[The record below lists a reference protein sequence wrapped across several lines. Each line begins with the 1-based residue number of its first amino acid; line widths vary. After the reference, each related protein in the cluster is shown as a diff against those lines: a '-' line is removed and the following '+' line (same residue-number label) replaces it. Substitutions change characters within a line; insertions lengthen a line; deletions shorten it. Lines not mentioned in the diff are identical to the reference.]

1 MNTKQSSSYES
12 GRFRQTG
19 HMLRALLPAAALAMA
34 CWAPSVAAQV
44 QRSFVNP
51 GFETPVLT
59 SSPAGAGCYL
69 LLDETLVPGWTTTHP
84 SQTGG
89 GSCIAPAAGSGR
101 LIELWSSNFQGVPA
115 RQGNNFSEL
124 NASASS
130 RLFQNVCLING
141 ESIDWRFSHRGRGS
155 ATVGDVMDF
164 NVGASVPVVRVS
176 TTSSGVFGA
185 PILSQG
191 TAQAPAAAG
200 NGWVDYTGTF
210 SYSGATGTNSLGFE
224 SISTGS
230 GSNTVGNFLD
240 NIQIDLRPF
249 VEFVQPSSSTP
260 ESASNNRPTLRINGT
275 VFTAFDVVVTITGGT
290 ATLGTDYATPGNS
303 ATLTV
308 TIPVGTYD
316 GVSAASLFALPI
328 TVTQDLLVES
338 NETIQLQVQP
348 APASPAPYLLNSSAS
363 CGGVAQTT
371 WTYTIVDDDASINLT
386 KNAAAPVAVAGQP
399 TQFDVAY
406 TLVVNNPTLLPAN
419 YSLTDTP
426 GLDANVNVVSASYT
440 LNGGAASAL
449 SGGGPWTLQ
458 PQWRSLAAG
467 ATDTYQ
473 LTVRIN
479 VNRGGTTSNDACAA
493 PSVAGS
499 GLHNS
504 ASAVLQGVPGNTTFN
519 ASACRN
525 TPTPVW
531 VSLRKQLSGR
541 AVATDQVQVRL
552 LSGGNPNASA
562 VTTGSATPASA
573 STGLVVLAAGNTM
586 QFEEA
591 VKQNGTGADQAP
603 TNYATSL
610 VCTNATAGS
619 ATVLPSGAGTA
630 LATSRQWAE
639 FTPAS
644 GDDLDCLITNT
655 PNVAQ
660 LQISKTN
667 TPAAGP
673 ADQASDTV
681 TQGLPTIYQIVVRNN
696 GPLSANGAVVSDPAA
711 TGLTCTTA
719 SCAAAGGAACPA
731 VTGAALVTAL
741 QNGVTIPTLP
751 VNGTATFTLTC
762 TVN

>member
-1 MNTKQSSSYES
+1 MNTETE
-12 GRFRQTG
+12 FRGQTDRPR
-19 HMLRALLPAAALAMA
+19 HPARAMRGLLSVAALAMA
-34 CWAPSVAAQV
+34 CWAPSAAAQV

-69 LLDETLVPGWTTTHP
+69 LLDESLVPGWTTTHP
-84 SQTGG
+84 SQTGS
-89 GSCIAPAAGSGR
+89 GSCTAPAAGSGR
-101 LIELWSSNFQGVPA
+101 LIELWSNNFQGVLA
-115 RQGNNFSEL
+115 REGNNFSEL

-141 ESIDWRFSHRGRGS
+141 ESIGWRFSHRGRGS

-176 TTSSGVFGA
+176 TTSSGVFAA
-185 PILSQG
+185 PVLSQG
-191 TAQAPAAAG
+191 TAQAPAAGG

-210 SYSGATGTNSLGFE
+210 GYNGATGTNSLGFE

-260 ESASNNRPTLRINGT
+260 ESASSNRPVLRVNGT
-275 VFTAFDVVVTITGGT
+275 VFTAFNVVVAITGGT
-290 ATLGTDYATPGNS
+290 ATLGTDYTTPGNS
-303 ATLTV
+303 TTLTIA
-308 TIPVGTYD
+308 IPAGTYD
-316 GVSAASLFALPI
+316 GVSAASLFALPV
-328 TVTQDLLVES
+328 TVTQDLLVEG
-338 NETIQLQVQP
+338 NETILFRVQP
-348 APASPAPYLLNSSAS
+348 ATGSPAPYLLNSSAS
-363 CGGVAQTT
+363 CGGAAQTT
-371 WTYTIVDDDASINLT
+371 WTYTVVDDDASINLT

-406 TLVVNNPTLLPAN
+406 TLAVNNPTLLPAN
-419 YSLTDTP
+419 YSLSDTP
-426 GLDANVNVVSASYT
+426 GLDANVGILSASYT

-458 PQWRSLAAG
+458 PQWRTLAAG

-479 VNRGGTTSNDACAA
+479 VNRGGTTANDACAA

-499 GLHNS
+499 GLHNN
-504 ASAVLQGVPGNTTFN
+504 ASAVLQGLTGNTTFN

-531 VSLRKQLSGR
+531 VTLRKQLNGR

-552 LSGGNPNASA
+552 FSGGNPSASA
-562 VTTGSATPASA
+562 TTSGSANPSNA
-573 STGLVVLAAGNTM
+573 STGLTVLGAGNTM

-591 VKQNGTGADQAP
+591 VKANGTGADQAP
-603 TNYATSL
+603 DNYAAALT
-610 VCTNATAGS
+610 CTNATAGS
-619 ATVLPSGAGTA
+619 ATVLPSGPGTA
-630 LATSRQWAE
+630 LATRRQWAE

-655 PNVAQ
+655 PSVAQ
-660 LQISKTN
+660 LQITKTN
-667 TPAAGP
+667 TPTAGP
-673 ADQASDTV
+673 DDQAGDTV
-681 TQGLPTIYQIVVRNN
+681 TRTQSTTYQIVVRNN
-696 GPLSANGAVVSDPAA
+696 GPLPANGAVVRDSAVA
-711 TGLTCTTA
+711 GLTCPTA
-719 SCAAAGGAACPA
+719 TCTFTGGAACPA
-731 VTGAALVTAL
+731 LTGATLATAL
-741 QNGVTIPTLP
+741 QAGVAVPTLP
-751 VNGTATFTLTC
+751 ANGTVTFLLTC

>member
-1 MNTKQSSSYES
+1 MNTDPKSITPTLSS
-12 GRFRQTG
+12 
-19 HMLRALLPAAALAMA
+19 AAARRLFCALSLATA
-34 CWAPSVAAQV
+34 CWAPSAFAQV
-44 QRSFVNP
+44 QRSFANP
-51 GFETPVLT
+51 GFESPVLVAAPGDT
-59 SSPAGAGCYL
+59 GCYL
-69 LLDETLVPGWTTTHP
+69 QIDESLVPGWTTTHP
-84 SQTGG
+84 SQGG
-89 GSCIAPAAGSGR
+89 SGSCISPAAGSGR

-130 RLFQNVCLING
+130 RLYQNVCLING
-141 ESIDWRFSHRGRGS
+141 ESINWRFSHRGRGS

-164 NVGASVPVVRVS
+164 NVGASVPVVRVG
-176 TTSSGVFGA
+176 TTSSGVFAA

-191 TAQAPAAAG
+191 TAQTPAAGG
-200 NGWVDYTGTF
+200 NGWVDYNGTF

-260 ESASNNRPTLRINGT
+260 ESASNNRPTLRVNGT
-275 VFTAFDVVVTITGGT
+275 VFAAFTVTVTITGGT
-290 ATLGTDYATPGNS
+290 ATLGTDYTTPGNS
-303 ATLTV
+303 TTLTV
-308 TIPVGTYD
+308 NVPAGTYD
-316 GVSAASLFALPI
+316 GTSAASLFALPV
-328 TVTQDLLVES
+328 TVTQDLLPEG
-338 NETIQLQVQP
+338 NETILFRVQP
-348 APASPAPYLLNSSAS
+348 ATGSPAPHLLNSSAS
-363 CGGVAQTT
+363 CGGAAQTT

-419 YSLTDTP
+419 YSLSDTP
-426 GLDANVNVVSASYT
+426 GLDANVGILSASYT
-440 LNGGAASAL
+440 LNGGAANAL
-449 SGGGPWTLQ
+449 SGSGPWTLQ

-479 VNRGGTTSNDACAA
+479 VNRGGTTANDACAA
-493 PSVAGS
+493 PSVSGS
-499 GLHNS
+499 GLHNN
-504 ASAVLQGVPGNTTFN
+504 ASAVLQGVVGNTTFN

-531 VSLRKQLSGR
+531 VTLRKQLNGR
-541 AVATDQVQVRL
+541 AVATDQAQVRL
-552 LSGGNPNASA
+552 FSGGNPNASA
-562 VTTGSATPASA
+562 TTSGSANPSSA
-573 STGLVVLAAGNTM
+573 STGLVVLGAGNTM

-591 VKQNGTGADQAP
+591 IKANGTGADQTP
-603 TNYATSL
+603 SNYAASL
-610 VCTNATAGS
+610 TCTNATAGS
-619 ATVLPSGAGTA
+619 STVLPSGAGTA
-630 LATSRQWAE
+630 LATRRQWAE

-655 PNVAQ
+655 PSVAQ
-660 LQISKTN
+660 LQITKTN

-673 ADQASDTV
+673 DDQTGDTV
-681 TQGLPTIYQIVVRNN
+681 TRAQPTNYQIVVRNN
-696 GPLSANGAVVSDPAA
+696 GPLSANGAVVRDPVAA
-711 TGLTCTTA
+711 GLTCPTA
-719 SCAAAGGAACPA
+719 TCTSAGGAACPA
-731 VTGAALVTAL
+731 VTGAALATAL
-741 QNGVTIPTLP
+741 QAGVAVPTLP
-751 VNGTATFTLTC
+751 ANGTVTFVLAC